1 MRDLNLRIATC
12 KANLQLTFEGYTMNK
27 PVNPEFFKAFDHY
40 KNMVKQYG
48 DDHPITEQALILTMH
63 YTPEHIKAE
72 MHQKAKELN
81 LLPPVSGYTDDG
93 EPMYRLEDIAKH
105 FGISFEAE
113 QRLLQMMDNRQKVG
127 LSNDGV
133 ID

>member
-1 MRDLNLRIATC
+1 MT
-12 KANLQLTFEGYTMNK
+12 K

-48 DDHPITEQALILTMH
+48 DDHPITEQAFILTMH
-63 YTPEHIKAE
+63 YTPEHIKEE

-81 LLPPVSGYTDDG
+81 LLPPPSGYTDEGD
-93 EPMYRLEDIAKH
+93 PMYSLEDIAKH
-105 FGISFEAE
+105 FGISFEEAE

-127 LSNDGV
+127 LPNDGILINPNSNFNRV
-133 ID
+133 Q

>member
-1 MRDLNLRIATC
+1 
-12 KANLQLTFEGYTMNK
+12 MNK
-27 PVNPEFFKAFDHY
+27 TVNPEFFKAFDHY
-40 KNMVKQYG
+40 KAMVKQYG

-93 EPMYRLEDIAKH
+93 EPMYQVEDIAKH
-105 FGISFEAE
+105 FGISFEEAE
-113 QRLLQMMDNRQKVG
+113 QHLLQMMDNRQKVG
-127 LSNDGV
+127 LSNDSV
-133 ID
+133 LINPNSNFNRVQ

>member
-1 MRDLNLRIATC
+1 MIEYVD
-12 KANLQLTFEGYTMNK
+12 
-27 PVNPEFFKAFDHY
+27 PEFFKAFDHY
-40 KNMVKQYG
+40 KAMVKQYG

-63 YTPEHIKAE
+63 YTPEHIKEE

-81 LLPPVSGYTDDG
+81 LLPPPSGYTDVG

-105 FGISFEAE
+105 FGISFEEAE
-113 QRLLQMMDNRQKVG
+113 QHLLQMMDNRQKVG

-133 ID
+133 LINPNTNFNRVQ

>member
-1 MRDLNLRIATC
+1 MT
-12 KANLQLTFEGYTMNK
+12 K

-48 DDHPITEQALILTMH
+48 DDHPITEQAFILTMH
-63 YTPEHIKAE
+63 YTPEHIKEE

-81 LLPPVSGYTDDG
+81 LLPPPSGYTDDG
-93 EPMYRLEDIAKH
+93 EPMYSLKDIAKH
-105 FGISFEAE
+105 FGISFEEAE

-133 ID
+133 LINPNSNFNRVQ

>member
-1 MRDLNLRIATC
+1 
-12 KANLQLTFEGYTMNK
+12 
-27 PVNPEFFKAFDHY
+27 
-40 KNMVKQYG
+40 
-48 DDHPITEQALILTMH
+48 MH

-93 EPMYRLEDIAKH
+93 EAMYQLEDIAKH
-105 FGISFEAE
+105 FGISFEEAE

-127 LSNDGV
+127 LPNDGILINPNSNFNRV
-133 ID
+133 Q

>member
-1 MRDLNLRIATC
+1 
-12 KANLQLTFEGYTMNK
+12 MNK
-27 PVNPEFFKAFDHY
+27 HIAPEFLKAFDHY
-40 KNMVKQYG
+40 KAMVKQYG

-63 YTPEHIKAE
+63 YTPEHIKEE

-81 LLPPVSGYTDDG
+81 LLPPPSGYTDDG

-105 FGISFEAE
+105 FGISFEEAE
-113 QRLLQMMDNRQKVG
+113 QHLLQMMDNRQKVG

-133 ID
+133 LINPNTNFNRVQ

>member
-1 MRDLNLRIATC
+1 MP
-12 KANLQLTFEGYTMNK
+12 K

-63 YTPEHIKAE
+63 YTPEHIKEE

-81 LLPPVSGYTDDG
+81 LLPPPSGYTDEGD
-93 EPMYRLEDIAKH
+93 PMYSLEDIAKH
-105 FGISFEAE
+105 FGISFEEAE
-113 QRLLQMMDNRQKVG
+113 QHLLQMMDNRQKVG

-133 ID
+133 LINPNSNFNRVQ

>member
-1 MRDLNLRIATC
+1 
-12 KANLQLTFEGYTMNK
+12 MNK

-48 DDHPITEQALILTMH
+48 DDHPITERAFLLTLH

-72 MHQKAKELN
+72 MDAKAKELN

-93 EPMYRLEDIAKH
+93 KPMYRLEDIAKH
-105 FGISFEAE
+105 LGMSFEEAE
-113 QRLLQMMDNRQKVG
+113 QHLLRMMDNRNAIG
-127 LSNDGV
+127 LSNEGV
-133 ID
+133 LVNSNIHINRVQ

>member
-1 MRDLNLRIATC
+1 
-12 KANLQLTFEGYTMNK
+12 MNK
-27 PVNPEFFKAFDHY
+27 TVNPEFFKAFDHY
-40 KNMVKQYG
+40 KAMVKQYG

-81 LLPPVSGYTDDG
+81 LLPPVSGYTDEGD
-93 EPMYRLEDIAKH
+93 PMYSLEDIAKH
-105 FGISFEAE
+105 FGISFEEAE

-127 LSNDGV
+127 LPNDGILINPNSNFNRV
-133 ID
+133 Q

>member
-1 MRDLNLRIATC
+1 MT
-12 KANLQLTFEGYTMNK
+12 K

-63 YTPEHIKAE
+63 YTPEHIKEE

-81 LLPPVSGYTDDG
+81 LLPPVTGYTDEGD
-93 EPMYRLEDIAKH
+93 PMYSLEDIAKH
-105 FGISFEAE
+105 FDISFEEAE

-133 ID
+133 LINPNSNFNRVQ

>member
-1 MRDLNLRIATC
+1 MT
-12 KANLQLTFEGYTMNK
+12 K

-48 DDHPITEQALILTMH
+48 DDHPITEQAFILTMH
-63 YTPEHIKAE
+63 YTPEHIKEE

-81 LLPPVSGYTDDG
+81 LLPPPSGYTDEG
-93 EPMYRLEDIAKH
+93 NPMYSLEDIAKH
-105 FGISFEAE
+105 FGISFEEAE

-133 ID
+133 LINPNSNFNRVQ

>member
-1 MRDLNLRIATC
+1 
-12 KANLQLTFEGYTMNK
+12 MNK
-27 PVNPEFFKAFDHY
+27 TVNPEFFKAFDHY

-48 DDHPITEQALILTMH
+48 NDHPITEQALILTMH

-93 EPMYRLEDIAKH
+93 EAMYQLEDIAKH
-105 FGISFEAE
+105 FGISFEEAE

-127 LSNDGV
+127 LPNDGILINPNSNFNRV
-133 ID
+133 Q

>member
-1 MRDLNLRIATC
+1 
-12 KANLQLTFEGYTMNK
+12 MNK
-27 PVNPEFFKAFDHY
+27 PVHPEFFKAFDHY

-63 YTPEHIKAE
+63 YTPEHIKEE

-81 LLPPVSGYTDDG
+81 LLPPPSGYTDDG
-93 EPMYRLEDIAKH
+93 EPMYQLEDIAKH
-105 FGISFEAE
+105 FGISFEEAE

-133 ID
+133 LINPNSNFNRVQ